1 MFKNAFTP
9 IIINNTYI
17 KNRLVFPAINT
28 SYATENGCVTSRLL
42 RFYSNISKGEV
53 GINII
58 GATSVSRNGR
68 VNYYGLRIDDDK
80 YIEGMKKLFTAIKKH
95 GSIPA
100 IQITHAGNKATS
112 AVIGS
117 EPVAPSSTPTYYN
130 ETARSLERNEIIQ
143 IIRDFGNAAL
153 RAKKAGAKAIEL
165 HAAHGYLIHQFLS
178 PYTNK
183 RKDNY
188 GGTFSNR
195 IRFLKEI
202 IIETKEKIGDNVL
215 LLCRISADE
224 FLPGGITIEDSKR
237 QLEKLKNGVLTLLM
251 FQPVSTAKK
260 K

>member
-130 ETARSLERNEIIQ
+130 ETARSLERNEII
-143 IIRDFGNAAL
+143 RDFGNAAL